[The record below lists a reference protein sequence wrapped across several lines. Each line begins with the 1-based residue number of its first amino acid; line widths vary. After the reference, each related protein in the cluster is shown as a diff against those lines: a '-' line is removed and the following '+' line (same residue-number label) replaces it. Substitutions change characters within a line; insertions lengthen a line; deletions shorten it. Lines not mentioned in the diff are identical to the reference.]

1 MRHLLMKRLL
11 QVRADEKVSMS
22 LGGKKVDAREG
33 RKEMMRIIE
42 DFRREGGE
50 EKIVSVH
57 IWREPEL
64 GA

>member
-42 DFRREGGE
+42 DFRREG
-50 EKIVSVH
+50 EKRRS
-57 IWREPEL
+57 
-64 GA
+64 